1 MLSFLKIAMLVLSM
15 DSADVAELHCSD
27 DGFWDAAVLN
37 VLDSDTSTAAHG
49 VVFIANT
56 SDTPI
61 NDVLVNYLDCGFMD
75 ETARAFSVE

>member
-15 DSADVAELHCSD
+15 DSADVAELHCSG
-27 DGFWDAAVLN
+27 GFWEAAVLN

-61 NDVLVNYLDCGFMD
+61 NDVLVNYLNCGFMD